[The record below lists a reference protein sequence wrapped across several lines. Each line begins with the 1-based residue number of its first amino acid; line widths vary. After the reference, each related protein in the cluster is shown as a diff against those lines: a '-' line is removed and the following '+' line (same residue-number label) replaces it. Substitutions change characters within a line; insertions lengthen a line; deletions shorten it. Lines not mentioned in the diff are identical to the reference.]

1 MLRHEEF
8 VAEDRKDYEA
18 LAFNEAVICMKMG
31 RVFCGVPAFPSS
43 ARLSI
48 RTGSRQSCT
57 DTDKRGAL
65 PRLGER
71 ASLHITR

>member
-18 LAFNEAVICMKMG
+18 LAFNEAVMCMKMG
-31 RVFCGVPAFPSS
+31 RVFCGASAFLSS

-48 RTGSRQSCT
+48 RTGSRRSCT
-57 DTDKRGAL
+57 DTDKRNSLTQTGK
-65 PRLGER
+65 RV
-71 ASLHITR
+71 SLHITR

>member
-1 MLRHEEF
+1 MLRLEKF
-8 VAEDRKDYEA
+8 TTEDRKDYEA
-18 LAFNEAVICMKMG
+18 LVFNEAVMCMKMG
-31 RVFCGVPAFPSS
+31 RVFYGASAFSS
-43 ARLSI
+43 CARLSI
-48 RTGSRQSCT
+48 RTGSRRSCT